1 MTPVSP
7 DPSPGGVR
15 VLWDTSFCLYLINTR
30 PAALRD
36 WLAEYAP
43 GEIAV
48 SALTV
53 AALQSRVEQSRNPAR
68 NREALT
74 AFLLPLVIAPFD
86 AATATTLGQIADVRN
101 PRALSP
107 HAQMMAAQALHLDAT
122 LATTTPAS
130 YAGVPGLRLHTPVT
144 RPALGEMVRPM
155 RPPATII
162 AIGSHDMTL
171 DLLGDYLHAH
181 HPDVTL
187 MSAHVGSE
195 AGLLALQRHAAHL
208 AGCHLLDADTG
219 EYNRAA
225 IRRLLTDHGLH
236 VVLMG
241 FVSRVQGLIVAR
253 DNPLGIHDI
262 DDLTRPDVRFVN
274 RQSGAGTRVLLDLEL
289 QRRGIEPQ
297 QIDGYERQEASHAAV
312 AAAVGSGDADCGL
325 GIQAAAQALGL
336 AFVPLNDERYDLVI
350 PVDHYESKLL
360 APLLTLLR
368 DPEPAFLRR
377 VAALGGYSTANMGH
391 VLAEL

>member
-1 MTPVSP
+1 MTPVNP
-7 DPSPGGVR
+7 APPPGGVR
-15 VLWDTSFCLYLINTR
+15 LLWDTSFCLYLIAAR
-30 PAALRD
+30 PAHLRD
-36 WLAEYAP
+36 WLSDYAP

-53 AALQSRVEQSRNPAR
+53 AALQRRVEHSRNPAR
-68 NREALT
+68 NRQALA
-74 AFLLPLVIAPFD
+74 AFLLPLAIVPFD
-86 AATATTLGQIADVRN
+86 AAAAVVLGQIADQ
-101 PRALSP
+101 PAAAP
-107 HAQMMAAQALHLDAT
+107 HAQMLAAQALHLNAT

-130 YAGVPGLRLHTPVT
+130 YAAIPNLRLHTPV
-144 RPALGEMVRPM
+144 VRPWTDD
-155 RPPATII
+155 PARRSRLPTTIV

-181 HPDVTL
+181 HPHVTL

-195 AGLLALQRHAAHL
+195 AGLLALQRNAAHL
-208 AGCHLLDADTG
+208 AGCHLLDAATG
-219 EYNRAA
+219 DYNRAA
-225 IRRLLTDHGLH
+225 IRRFLTAHGRR
-236 VVLMG
+236 VVLLG

-253 DNPLGIHDI
+253 GNPLSIRSL

-274 RQSGAGTRVLLDLEL
+274 RQPGAGTRVLLDLEL
-289 QRRGIEPQ
+289 QHRGIQPH

-312 AAAVGSGDADCGL
+312 AAAISGGEADCGL
-325 GIQAAAQALGL
+325 GIQAASHALGL

-350 PVDHYESKLL
+350 PVDYYESELL

-377 VAALGGYSTANMGH
+377 VAALGGYTTANMGH